1 MAIRVVLGLVDGGPA
16 SEAAAEASLR
26 VADEFGAHLQLLHV
40 RPDPES
46 LVPMIAEC
54 MSGVKQDQMVEG
66 FRTESLERAAG
77 ARRLYD
83 ALSARRAG
91 VPADGKATLAFRE
104 EEGREDEVAAQLA
117 RLHDVTVLARMERQA
132 GAPASVTLES
142 VLLHS
147 GRPVLVA
154 PSEPVRSIGRK
165 IVVAW
170 NGKMQ
175 AARALAASLP
185 FLARADTVTILTA
198 VESHTAG
205 RPGEVVRYL
214 SWHGIRAEPVE
225 VPAQSPGKVGHILLD
240 HVAQS
245 GADLLVMGAYGH
257 SRLKEMILGGAT
269 REVLGHAPLPVLMAH

>member
-16 SEAAAEASLR
+16 SEAAAEAALR
-26 VADEFGAHLQLLHV
+26 VADGFGAHLQLLHV

-46 LVPMIAEC
+46 LVPMIGEG
-54 MSGVKQDQMVEG
+54 MSGVMLDQMVEG
-66 FRTESLERAAG
+66 FRAESLERAAG

-83 ALSARRAG
+83 GLSARRAG

-104 EEGREDEVAAQLA
+104 EEGREDEVAAKLA
-117 RLHDVTVLARMERQA
+117 RLHDLTVLARVERQA

-154 PSEPVRSIGRK
+154 PSEPMRSIGRK

-175 AARALAASLP
+175 AARALAAALP
-185 FLARADTVTILTA
+185 FLARAETVTILTA
-198 VESHTAG
+198 VESHTPG

-214 SWHGIRAEPVE
+214 SWHGVRAEPVE

-240 HVAQS
+240 QVAQS

-269 REVLGHAPLPVLMAH
+269 REVLAHAPLPVLMAH